1 LIQEGVFVV
10 KIIEKVRLI
19 MAANAENDAAAIENA
34 RKAVAAIQGGI
45 QSLAWEEYMRQF
57 VDNNNPT
64 QLARLKGTDGTLDDL
79 EVSSKRAYLA
89 ANAVCAPGSTAL
101 DRNVESIDH

>member
-1 LIQEGVFVV
+1 V
-10 KIIEKVRLI
+10 KIIDKVRSVKT
-19 MAANAENDAAAIENA
+19 ENITNRDDEIENA

-57 VDNNNPT
+57 TDNGNPD

-79 EVSSKRAYLA
+79 ALSVKRAYLV
-89 ANAVCAPGSTAL
+89 ANAVCAPGSTDQL
-101 DRNVESIDH
+101 DRGVDTIDH